1 MQQEHLQLVI
11 SKTNSTGD
19 ERTMPSTLLTVHTCC
34 NLPNAGFN
42 KALLKEKHLRHF
54 KLTKTKCICIT
65 EQQWGIE
72 LAVKWTDWIA

>member
-1 MQQEHLQLVI
+1 MQQKHLQLVI

-19 ERTMPSTLLTVHTCC
+19 ERTMPTTLLTVHTCC
-34 NLPNAGFN
+34 NLPNVGFN

-54 KLTKTKCICIT
+54 KLNKTKCICIT
-65 EQQWGIE
+65 EQQCGTE